1 MISAFV
7 RLRRARSWCDLGF
20 GQSASVYLR
29 RASFLD
35 QNVRLFSIGDVKTCW
50 FIITYSRLTPDSLKI
65 RFFVQIDFFA
75 AHGGQG
81 GVNGGSEGTKDLLA
95 WSPNNAV
102 RFGVFTLLLAYF
114 LKLPGNFGQ
123 HNLANGCPHA
133 QTEARYPTRTLHKRP
148 PVLFFSQ
155 KNVTIREIALF
166 A

>member
-1 MISAFV
+1 MISAFG
-7 RLRRARSWCDLGF
+7 RLRRDRSWCDLGF

-102 RFGVFTLLLAYF
+102 RFGVFTVPSF
-114 LKLPGNFGQ
+114 VN
-123 HNLANGCPHA
+123 CMI
-133 QTEARYPTRTLHKRP
+133 
-148 PVLFFSQ
+148 SQ
-155 KNVTIREIALF
+155 GFPMIYQASFCMKIIRWV
-166 A
+166 